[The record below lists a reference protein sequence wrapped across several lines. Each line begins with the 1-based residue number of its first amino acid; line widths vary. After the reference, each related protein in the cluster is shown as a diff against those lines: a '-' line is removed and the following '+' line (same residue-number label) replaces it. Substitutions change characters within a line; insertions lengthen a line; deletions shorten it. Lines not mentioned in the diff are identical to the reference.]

1 MIFEYTPDQVG
12 THEAYYTFEVP
23 NHDIS
28 INFML
33 VGTVIE
39 PNVFF
44 NVGKVDFGPLLIGG
58 KNKEIVKLKNLE
70 EVPISFNFDK
80 TSISGESDYGNSLTV
95 FPISGSIKPNSEIS
109 IEITFQPQTECKY
122 NYNLLCN
129 MKRKSRPVSLNIK
142 GVGYIL
148 DHSIYYGQ

>member
-1 MIFEYTPDQVG
+1 M
-12 THEAYYTFEVP
+12 
-23 NHDIS
+23 HDIS

-80 TSISGESDYGNSLTV
+80 ASISGESDYGNSLIV
-95 FPISGSIKPNSEIS
+95 FPISGQIKPNSEIA
-109 IEITFQPQTECKY
+109 IEITFQP
-122 NYNLLCN
+122 
-129 MKRKSRPVSLNIK
+129 
-142 GVGYIL
+142 
-148 DHSIYYGQ
+148 